1 MLKPQFASQYMSPRN
16 MLWLL
21 VVLLAIETLVGEFY
35 RPLLLT
41 VLHLAILL
49 TFVFVHGAI
58 RYGIKGVVAF
68 AVICLVV
75 SNVIENMGVATGFPF
90 GPYHYTDALGP
101 KLGYVP
107 LMIGPAYLGVGYL
120 SWVLATV
127 LVGDVRR
134 GADALSTFATPAI
147 GAFIMVLWDLV
158 MDPSAST
165 LGQWWIWHHGGG
177 FFGVPLVNYLGWY
190 LTVYVFMQIFA
201 LYLRARGPEQPAPQ
215 PREYYLQ
222 ATAMYAVVA
231 LDFVAGYLVHG
242 SSEPLIDAAG
252 MTWRSGDIR
261 ETAALT
267 SLLTMMFVVVLAF
280 MKIAREPDETRTQI

>member
-1 MLKPQFASQYMSPRN
+1 MSTRN
-16 MLWLL
+16 LLWLL
-21 VVLLAIETLVGEFY
+21 VVLLALESLIGEFY
-35 RPLLLT
+35 RTVPLT

-49 TFVFVHGAI
+49 TFAFVHGAL
-58 RYGIKGVVAF
+58 RYGTKGIVAF
-68 AVICLVV
+68 AAICLVV
-75 SNVIENMGVATGFPF
+75 SNLIENLGVATGIPF
-90 GPYHYTDALGP
+90 GPYHYTDVLGP

-127 LVGDVRR
+127 LVGDVGRR
-134 GADALSTFATPAI
+134 ADALSTFATPAI
-147 GAFIMVLWDLV
+147 GAFIMVLWDLS

-165 LGQWWIWHHGGG
+165 LGQWWIWHEGGG
-177 FFGVPLVNYLGWY
+177 FFGVPLSNYLGWY
-190 LTVYVFMQIFA
+190 LTVYLFMQLFA
-201 LYLRARGPEQPAPQ
+201 LYQRAYALEPLPPQ

-242 SSEPLIDAAG
+242 TGAPVLDATGA
-252 MTWRSGDIR
+252 TWRSGDIR

-267 SLLTMMFVVVLAF
+267 SLLSMMFVVVLAA
-280 MKIAREPDETRTQI
+280 IAVLRQPAIDR

>member
-1 MLKPQFASQYMSPRN
+1 

-49 TFVFVHGAI
+49 TFVFVHGAL
-58 RYGIKGVVAF
+58 RYGTKGIVAF

-75 SNVIENMGVATGFPF
+75 SNIFENMGVATGFPF

-127 LVGDVRR
+127 LVGDVQARR
-134 GADALSTFATPAI
+134 GC
-147 GAFIMVLWDLV
+147 VVDLCHAG
-158 MDPSAST
+158 DRR
-165 LGQWWIWHHGGG
+165 LHHGAVGPG
-177 FFGVPLVNYLGWY
+177 HGPVGIDARPMVDLAPGRRILRRAAGELSRLVSDRVRLH
-190 LTVYVFMQIFA
+190 A
-201 LYLRARGPEQPAPQ
+201 DLRPVSAAHGPEQPSPQ
-215 PREYYLQ
+215 PKGYYLQ
-222 ATAMYAVVA
+222 AVAMYAVVA

-267 SLLTMMFVVVLAF
+267 SLLTMMFVVVLATVTHPS
-280 MKIAREPDETRTQI
+280 ASRTRRASWRLRAGAGR